1 MKSIKK
7 FILTIYF
14 TFIYIYDTLFGDCC
28 NTYPEQKQNCIEFV
42 TKDAFGDYI
51 DWNIQTSMYEMMY
64 PIYKSIDVDYLEE
77 IARSIRMGNG
87 KDRDLLDLCM
97 STQREALLHV
107 LLDKDLIKKSDIKNE
122 YDLKLLAQEKR

>member
-1 MKSIKK
+1 MKSVKK
-7 FILTIYF
+7 FLMTIYYSCL
-14 TFIYIYDTLFGDCC
+14 YIYDTLVGDCC
-28 NTYPEQKQNCIEFV
+28 NTYPEQKQKCIEFV

-51 DWNIQTSMYEMMY
+51 DWNIPTSMYEMMY
-64 PIYKSIDVDYLEE
+64 PIYKSINDDYLEE
-77 IARSIRMGNG
+77 IARSIQMGNG